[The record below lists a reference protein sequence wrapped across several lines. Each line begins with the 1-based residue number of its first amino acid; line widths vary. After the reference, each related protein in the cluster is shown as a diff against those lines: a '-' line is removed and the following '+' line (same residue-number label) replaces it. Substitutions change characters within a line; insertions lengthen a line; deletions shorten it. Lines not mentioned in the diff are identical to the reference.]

1 MVPFFR
7 TGFFRLEGVVNR
19 MLSTESHQHAK
30 LAGLG
35 VDGNPHV
42 KLDIFAAGLAFA
54 TVIEIG
60 SES

>member
-1 MVPFFR
+1 
-7 TGFFRLEGVVNR
+7 
-19 MLSTESHQHAK
+19 MLSTESHQHVK
-30 LAGLG
+30 LARLG

-54 TVIEIG
+54 AVMEIG